1 MQLLHNDIESKYF
14 QFLGKGKKNTMRMS
28 VFRNIQDN
36 IQDNPAFMADIFKL
50 SISKKPA
57 RKQNILKLNVT
68 GQTKGDTVREV

>member
-1 MQLLHNDIESKYF
+1 M
-14 QFLGKGKKNTMRMS
+14 TMS